1 MRHLVFLYNY
11 YVVLQVLRN
20 TVHMALLHIYWHE
33 TIWTVQRQIPY
44 SFKLFQGVPFSSVI
58 VCIKIKFLRR
68 CSWVIYCT
76 RSTEYLTAT
85 IVPQVHSRALSSLCI
100 IGLPGTQAIL
110 LSLMYCNW
118 YCQVHSATG
127 TWYLVPGRGNSAH
140 DIDHTAILDSDVA

>member
-1 MRHLVFLYNY
+1 MRRLLFVYSSIISMYSKY
-11 YVVLQVLRN
+11 YAIGP
-20 TVHMALLHIYWHE
+20 TVHMSLLHIYWHE

-85 IVPQVHSRALSSLCI
+85 TVPQVHSRALSSLCI

-127 TWYLVPGRGNSAH
+127 TWYLVEVTWH
-140 DIDHTAILDSDVA
+140 MILIIWLFRM